1 MQNTTNK
8 PRVFVVGGPT
18 ASGKTALSIDLANE
32 LNCPIINADSRQVF
46 KELYIGVAKP
56 TRDELSQATH
66 HMVSCWDLSKQY
78 SVADYTNEALPL
90 LEESLKNFNNVVV
103 TGGTGFYIKSLFNP
117 LDSTPSSDSD
127 LRKSLDALF
136 QEQGIQALVKR
147 LNKIDPQAHLKVD
160 TDNYRR
166 VIRAIEMI
174 ETSGKTLYNLW
185 SMGSNEI
192 ELPFDV
198 YYFAI
203 NHNREDLYERI
214 NKRVDNMVNE
224 GLEDEVRSL
233 IKYRSHPALQSVG
246 YTEFF
251 DYFDGIRGFDE
262 TIELIKQKSRNY
274 AKRQITW
281 FKNQLPTMWLPNF
294 EIIKKIK
301 QINNERSTN

>member
-32 LNCPIINADSRQVF
+32 LSCPIINADSRQVF
-46 KELYIGVAKP
+46 KELNIGVAKP
-56 TRDELSQATH
+56 NMVELSQATH

-78 SVADYTNEALPL
+78 SVADYTKQALL
-90 LEESLKNFNNVVV
+90 ILNDCLKKYQNVVV

-117 LDSTPSSDSD
+117 LDSTPSSNSH
-127 LRKSLDALF
+127 LRKSLEALHR
-136 QEQGIQALVKR
+136 EQGIQVLVKI
-147 LNKIDPQAHLKVD
+147 LNEIDPQAHLKVD
-160 TDNYRR
+160 IDNYRR

-174 ETSGKTLYNLW
+174 ETSGKSLDSLW
-185 SMGSNEI
+185 SMDDKKND
-192 ELPFDV
+192 LPFEV
-198 YYFAI
+198 YYFGI
-203 NHNREDLYERI
+203 DHNREYLYNRI
-214 NKRVDNMVNE
+214 NERVDIMINE

-233 IKYRSHPALQSVG
+233 LKHKTHPALQSVG

-251 DYFDGIRGFDE
+251 DYFDGIRGLNE

-274 AKRQITW
+274 AKRQTTW

>member
-8 PRVFVVGGPT
+8 PKVFVVGGPT
-18 ASGKTALSIDLANE
+18 ASGKTALSIELANE

-46 KELYIGVAKP
+46 KELNIGVAKP
-56 TRDELSQATH
+56 TLDELSQALH

-78 SVADYTNEALPL
+78 SVADYTYEAQPI

-127 LRKSLDALF
+127 LRMSLEALY
-136 QEQGIQALVKR
+136 QEQGIQVLVKK
-147 LNKIDPQAHLKVD
+147 LNKIDPLAHLKVD
-160 TDNYRR
+160 INNYRR

-174 ETSGKTLYNLW
+174 ETSGKTLDSLW
-185 SMGSNEI
+185 NMGSNEI
-192 ELPFDV
+192 NSPFDV

-203 NHNREDLYERI
+203 NHNREDLYNRI
-214 NKRVDNMVNE
+214 NERVDIMMNE

-233 IKYRSHPALQSVG
+233 LKYKTHPALQSVG
-246 YTEFF
+246 YSEFF
-251 DYFDGIRGFDE
+251 DYFDGIRGLNE

-274 AKRQITW
+274 AKRQTTW
-281 FKNQLPTMWLPNF
+281 FKNQLPTTWLPKF
-294 EIIKKIK
+294 EIINKIK